1 MPETGDNFQMVLY
14 LPQIMA
20 LAFKQCP
27 CKCQAKLFF
36 NFTSGSPQKSFLI
49 QEVLDLH
56 SLVASIPASI
66 SALSCEDIVYTETA
80 LTFTLKWIVHNS
92 NCSDPV
98 DHCNVYT
105 RHIFGDTYD
114 ENSWKSDYVF
124 LGRAYNNCFKVID
137 LYILSNTT
145 GTEGGSTV
153 ELIVQPVTQMR
164 WKLSIEESPNLAV
177 RITP

>member
-1 MPETGDNFQMVLY
+1 MHLY
-14 LPQIMA
+14 LPQLHSLCTVCHMCTRVNVFVVKI
-20 LAFKQCP
+20 
-27 CKCQAKLFF
+27 LFF
-36 NFTSGSPQKSFLI
+36 QTPCILLGHISLDLQ
-49 QEVLDLH
+49 VLDLH